1 MYDCVSQPTQKHVLV
16 NVEMNRYCELEERLA
31 LSRYQLSSCVRRIL
45 EDGIIQAERARREV
59 YGVRQREEM
68 KERKEEEKDEENE
81 GKALVR
87 RATRQLQNCK
97 N

>member
-1 MYDCVSQPTQKHVLV
+1 MRSKEC
-16 NVEMNRYCELEERLA
+16 
-31 LSRYQLSSCVRRIL
+31 
-45 EDGIIQAERARREV
+45 RREE
-59 YGVRQREEM
+59 GQRE
-68 KERKEEEKDEENE
+68 KEEKKEKNEEDE

>member
-1 MYDCVSQPTQKHVLV
+1 MNTIFYKRGERSLGIGNNVESIMYDCVSQPTQKHVLV

-59 YGVRQREEM
+59 YGAKR
-68 KERKEEEKDEENE
+68 
-81 GKALVR
+81 
-87 RATRQLQNCK
+87 
-97 N
+97 